1 MMDKRKLTTLSA
13 KWPVNAAA
21 LKYIA
26 VITMLIDHI
35 GYGLYI
41 LPAVKSSY
49 TILRAIGRSA
59 LPIFFFFLVEGFIH
73 TSSRWKYLRNM
84 LLFALISQ
92 VPYHYAFYRTKPWNY
107 EFNIYC
113 TLALGLTAVWL
124 IGLIMEKRKSID
136 GWVLSAIVVAGI
148 SAIAQFANIGY
159 GWAGIILIA
168 AFYMF
173 RKYPFW
179 AMAAGYILLI
189 IYDRSEVY
197 VLPAF
202 LLLFL
207 YNGQRGK
214 QNKWFFYVFY
224 PAHLAVIAIVKAIL
238 WAGV

>member
-1 MMDKRKLTTLSA
+1 MEERKLTSLSSR
-13 KWPVNAAA
+13 WPITAAV

-26 VITMLIDHI
+26 IITMLIDHI

-41 LPAVKSSY
+41 LPAVKSTY
-49 TILRAIGRSA
+49 TVLRAVGRNA
-59 LPIFFFFLVEGFIH
+59 LPIFCFFLVEGLIH
-73 TSSRWKYLRNM
+73 TSNRWKYLRNM
-84 LLFALISQ
+84 IVFALISQ
-92 VPYHYAFYRTKPWNY
+92 VPYHYAFYRTKTWNY
-107 EFNIYC
+107 QFNIYC
-113 TLALGLTAVWL
+113 TLALGLIAVWL
-124 IGLIMEKRKSID
+124 IEIIMEKRKGID
-136 GWVLSAIVVAGI
+136 GWTLSAIIAAGI
-148 SAIAQFANIGY
+148 TAIAKFVNVSY
-159 GWAGIILIA
+159 GWAGILLIVIFYIL
-168 AFYMF
+168 
-173 RKYPFW
+173 RKKQLV